1 MALFTG
7 TRDRRIDAK
16 DRVVI
21 PAPIA
26 NVIQAESGGTLYLV
40 PADGLRCLEA
50 YPARKFEAMATNH
63 APDRFAGDQQKR
75 RQFFHLAEEVEIKGP
90 GRITIP
96 VKAWIETYF
105 PQGVVRVAGMADYL
119 ELWDPAEWERVFG
132 GGAAP
137 AAETPGSSP
146 GDPSRAG

>member
-26 NVIQAESGGTLYLV
+26 NVIHAESGGKLYLV
-40 PADGLRCLEA
+40 PADGLACLEA
-50 YPARKFEAMATNH
+50 YPARKFEQMAASH
-63 APDRFAGDQQKR
+63 APDRFQGDQQKR
-75 RQFFHLAEEVEIKGP
+75 RLFFHLAEEVEIKGP

-96 VKAWIETYF
+96 NKEWIETYF
-105 PQGVVRVAGMADYL
+105 PSGVIRVAGMADYL
-119 ELWDPAEWERVFG
+119 ELWDPEQWDHVFAG
-132 GGAAP
+132 KPQAGFAS
-137 AAETPGSSP
+137 GS
-146 GDPSRAG
+146 GTQEG